1 MPEDYMDQQTWYK
14 HNCSFMVGIDQYAKG
29 LCTNG
34 EAFPITLKV
43 RAVFES
49 ARQFISGEAAAAKV
63 GRGVAV
69 QRDVIVGNPVLVQIF
84 PNSSLQ
90 VSPSAAL
97 LSSQNLSH
105 SQAMQIL
112 ASS

>member
-1 MPEDYMDQQTWYK
+1 MDQEVWYK
-14 HNCSFMVGIDQYAKG
+14 HNCAFMVGVDQYCRG
-29 LCTNG
+29 LCTEG
-34 EAFPITLKV
+34 EAFPITIQATV
-43 RAVFES
+43 VFES
-49 ARQFISGEAAAAKV
+49 ARQFISGEAACGQV
-63 GRGVAV
+63 GRGAAV
-69 QRDVIVGNPVLVQIF
+69 QRDVIRGNPVMVQIF